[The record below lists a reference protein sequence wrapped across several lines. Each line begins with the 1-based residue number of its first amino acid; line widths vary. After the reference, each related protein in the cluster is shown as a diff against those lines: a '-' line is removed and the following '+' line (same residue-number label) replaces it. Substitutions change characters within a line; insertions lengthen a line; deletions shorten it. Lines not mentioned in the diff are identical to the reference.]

1 MEVSRMKSLTDKVAA
16 ITGAA
21 SGIGR
26 ELAVTLAEEGCH
38 LALADIDVEGIAET
52 KTMIGNPSVNV
63 TIHHCN
69 VADREHVYE
78 FAEHVQQEHGQVDVV
93 INNAAV
99 MVADSLEEVSY
110 EDFEWLMGVNFWGVV
125 YGTKAF
131 LPYLRLRQVAHLVN
145 MSSIN
150 GVLTTPNNGPYCIAK
165 FAVLGFTETLLQELH
180 GTNVR
185 VSCVLPG
192 GVKTNIVRN
201 TRFRR
206 QANPKLSRECSI
218 DWFEKTAK
226 TSPAQAARTI
236 VSGIKKNKSRI
247 LVGPDA
253 YVIDVM
259 KRLMPTW
266 VSRYA
271 GYAVRNLDSKK
282 SGWFSW
288 PAFWRQNT

>member
-1 MEVSRMKSLTDKVAA
+1 MKSLADKVAA

-26 ELAVTLAEEGCH
+26 ELAVTLAEEGCN
-38 LALADIDVEGIAET
+38 LALADIDEEGIAET
-52 KTMIGNPSVNV
+52 ISMIRNGSVNV
-63 TIHHCN
+63 TSRHCN
-69 VADREHVYE
+69 VADRDNVYA
-78 FAEHVQQEHGQVDVV
+78 FAEHVRQAHGHVDVV

-110 EDFEWLMGVNFWGVV
+110 EDFEWLMGINFWGVV

-131 LPYLRLRQVAHLVN
+131 LPYLKLRPEAHVVN

-150 GVLTTPNNGPYCIAK
+150 GIVTTPNNGPYCIAK
-165 FAVLGFTETLLQELH
+165 FAVIGFSETLLQELH

-185 VSCVLPG
+185 VSWVLPG

-201 TRFRR
+201 TRFRK
-206 QANPKLSRECSI
+206 QANPKLGREGAI
-218 DWFEKTAK
+218 EWFERAAK
-226 TSPAQAARTI
+226 TSPEQAARTI
-236 VSGIKKNKSRI
+236 VAGIKKNKSRI

-253 YVIDVM
+253 YFIDVM

-266 VSRYA
+266 ASRYA
-271 GYAVRNLDSKK
+271 GHTIRNLDAKK
-282 SGWFSW
+282 SGWFS
-288 PAFWRQNT
+288 

>member
-1 MEVSRMKSLTDKVAA
+1 MKSLSGKVVA

-26 ELAVTLAEEGCH
+26 ELAVALAEEGCN
-38 LALADIDVEGIAET
+38 LALADIDEAGIT
-52 KTMIGNPSVNV
+52 KTMNMIRHRSVNV
-63 TIHHCN
+63 TNHHCN
-69 VADREHVYE
+69 VADRENVYK
-78 FAEHVQQEHGQVDVV
+78 FAGRVQKEHGQVDVV

-110 EDFEWLMGVNFWGVV
+110 DDFEWLMGVNFWGVV

-131 LPYLRLRQVAHLVN
+131 LPYLKLRPVAHLVN

-165 FAVLGFTETLLQELH
+165 FAVVGFTETLLQELH
-180 GTNVR
+180 GSNVR

-201 TRFRR
+201 TRFRQ
-206 QANPKLSRECSI
+206 QANPELSRERSI
-218 DWFEKTAK
+218 QWFEKTAR
-226 TSPAQAARTI
+226 TSPADAARTI
-236 VSGIKKNKSRI
+236 VAGIKKNKSRI

-253 YVIDVM
+253 YLIDVM

-266 VSRYA
+266 LSKYA
-271 GYAVRNLDSKK
+271 GYTIRNLDAEK
-282 SGWFSW
+282 SGWFS
-288 PAFWRQNT
+288 

>member
-1 MEVSRMKSLTDKVAA
+1 MKSLAGKVAA

-26 ELAVTLAEEGCH
+26 ELAVALAEEGCN
-38 LALADIDVEGIAET
+38 LALADIDAEGIAET
-52 KTMIGNPSVNV
+52 ISMIRNGSVNV
-63 TIHHCN
+63 TSSHCN
-69 VADREHVYE
+69 VADRDNVYA
-78 FAEHVQQEHGQVDVV
+78 FAEHVQQAQGHVDVV

-110 EDFEWLMGVNFWGVV
+110 KDFEWLMGINFWGVV

-131 LPYLRLRQVAHLVN
+131 LPYLKLRPEGHVVN

-150 GVLTTPNNGPYCIAK
+150 GIVTTPNNGPYCIAK
-165 FAVLGFTETLLQELH
+165 FAVIGFSETLLQELQ
-180 GTNVR
+180 GTKVR

-192 GVKTNIVRN
+192 SVRTNIIRN
-201 TRFRR
+201 TRFRK
-206 QANPKLSRECSI
+206 QANPQLGREGSI
-218 DWFEKTAK
+218 QWFERAAK
-226 TSPAQAARTI
+226 TSSEQAARTI
-236 VSGIKKNKSRI
+236 VAGIKKNKSRI

-253 YVIDVM
+253 YFIDVM

-271 GYAVRNLDSKK
+271 GYTIRNLDAKK
-282 SGWFSW
+282 SGWFSSLTS
-288 PAFWRQNT
+288 RSRNT